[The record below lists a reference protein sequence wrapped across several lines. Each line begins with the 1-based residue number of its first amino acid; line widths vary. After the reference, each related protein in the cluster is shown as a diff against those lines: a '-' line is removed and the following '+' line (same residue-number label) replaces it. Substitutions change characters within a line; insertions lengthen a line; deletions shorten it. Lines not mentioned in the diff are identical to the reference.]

1 MISKMCYFF
10 ILREFDRVQ
19 QKKKK
24 TKHILRVFP
33 SQDNSLTHEKWEKE
47 SYFFETKSM
56 CIKRGK
62 KKECTAGK
70 SVGSVRQVTQT
81 LSREWMVRSTDERAT
96 VLLTGYRRETGGFY
110 CVKTWL
116 CLSTT
121 INLICYRD
129 YSIQKGWKKKTEKEV
144 HREERERVPD
154 GTSFKSRVALS
165 NNLFSVFLFSFF
177 SHENSKIKDRKIENP
192 PSSEEWMTLLFVQRL
207 TQHPSSP
214 KSTITEILLAS
225 IIY

>member
-1 MISKMCYFF
+1 
-10 ILREFDRVQ
+10 
-19 QKKKK
+19 
-24 TKHILRVFP
+24 
-33 SQDNSLTHEKWEKE
+33 
-47 SYFFETKSM
+47 
-56 CIKRGK
+56 
-62 KKECTAGK
+62 
-70 SVGSVRQVTQT
+70 
-81 LSREWMVRSTDERAT
+81 MVRSTDERAT

-165 NNLFSVFLFSFF
+165 NNLFSVFVFSFS
-177 SHENSKIKDRKIENP
+177 SHENSKIKDQKIKNP

-207 TQHPSSP
+207 TQQPSSP
-214 KSTITEILLAS
+214 KSTTTEILLAS
-225 IIY
+225 IIYAPSWMMNDTY